1 MVNEE
6 RLHYMIKMAEF
17 DTNDRKASRPM
28 MQYARRDYVSLQLLK
43 SFIVGTIAFGVLF
56 ALWAL
61 YSMDSLL
68 GRMNNMDF
76 MDILLVVGILY
87 GVFIVI
93 YLLATYLVYNLK
105 YTEGRRKV
113 KKYYNGLK
121 KVNAMYE
128 REERLKIN
136 NNKDWEA

>member
-17 DTNDRKASRPM
+17 DTNDRQASRPM